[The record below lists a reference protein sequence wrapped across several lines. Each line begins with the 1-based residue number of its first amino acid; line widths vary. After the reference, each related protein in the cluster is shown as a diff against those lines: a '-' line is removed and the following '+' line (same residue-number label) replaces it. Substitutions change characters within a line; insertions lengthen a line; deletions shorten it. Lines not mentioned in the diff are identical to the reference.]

1 MEGYNCSCADGFS
14 LDSDGYTCNDIDE
27 CREFTFQCQ
36 DASQTCSNLHG
47 SYKCVC
53 GEDLY
58 WIDNK
63 CQGLGKGEAPP
74 PPPPASTPRT
84 PSAEETAESVS
95 VNVGL
100 NISEW
105 NEPKEDAFKQSVA
118 QAATDHC
125 LTGSNCQSTETSSRR
140 KRRSAGNLVFT
151 ENQVHVLPGYPKQ
164 ISVSPLLANIS
175 FYIQSP
181 AGSSFTV
188 MPKAVVVAIVQSS
201 LASISSALNANISS
215 VQTLF
220 ADTTTATSSTPPIT
234 TATTRVL
241 PTEKESNMKYIIA
254 GCVAS
259 GLVIII
265 IVVILVWWC
274 NKKKREKPRKIDS
287 ELSIVR
293 KVKTAENMEMN
304 DTHSPSNE
312 AFENDTYM

>member
-1 MEGYNCSCADGFS
+1 MMMLIHCSYDKYNMIIKKK
-14 LDSDGYTCNDIDE
+14 Y
-27 CREFTFQCQ
+27 
-36 DASQTCSNLHG
+36 
-47 SYKCVC
+47 
-53 GEDLY
+53 
-58 WIDNK
+58 NK
-63 CQGLGKGEAPP
+63 
-74 PPPPASTPRT
+74 STPI
-84 PSAEETAESVS
+84 
-95 VNVGL
+95 L
-100 NISEW
+100 
-105 NEPKEDAFKQSVA
+105 
-118 QAATDHC
+118 
-125 LTGSNCQSTETSSRR
+125 SSRR
-140 KRRSAGNLVFT
+140 KRRSARSLVFT

-259 GLVIII
+259 GVVIII

-274 NKKKREKPRKIDS
+274 NKKKRY
-287 ELSIVR
+287 L
-293 KVKTAENMEMN
+293 
-304 DTHSPSNE
+304 
-312 AFENDTYM
+312 